1 MEFGKTLK
9 AARESLNLS
18 LQQVSEKTKIRT
30 NILQEIEDC
39 NIKVLPTPYLISFI
53 KTYGQ
58 AVRLPKEEIDLMIDE
73 VSSQTGYA
81 QSIEYKVQIVD
92 SKPFKPDTE
101 KHIKIGYYKFTIK
114 TTKLINYLI
123 YAAVGLIA
131 IAVVYITFFM
141 DSGTPRKFSAELE
154 KSPDTA
160 VIKYLKDDLSKFFA
174 DKDSIILEAFG
185 KDTAWLRI
193 EIDGVKAEQVT
204 MYPETEKQ
212 WSASEYFILSIG
224 NEGAVVFKRDGQTLP
239 SFGRRGTII
248 RNVKIT
254 RDNIDIAS
262 APWADTTETRK
273 TKRKPK
279 EKVEEEIRFLE
290 PSNVNPEPP
299 KITR

>member
-18 LQQVSEKTKIRT
+18 LQQISEKTKIRT

-53 KTYGQ
+53 KTYAQ
-58 AVRLPKEEIDLMIDE
+58 AVRLPKEDIDLMIDE

-81 QSIEYKVQIVD
+81 QSTDYKVQIID
-92 SKPFKPDTE
+92 SKPFKPQTE
-101 KHIKIGYYKFTIK
+101 KLIKIGNYKLTIK
-114 TTKLINYLI
+114 TSQLINYLI
-123 YAAVGLIA
+123 YSAVGLIVIA
-131 IAVVYITFFM
+131 IIYITFFM
-141 DSGTPRKFSAELE
+141 ESETPRKFSAELE
-154 KSPDTA
+154 KQPDTT
-160 VIKYLKDDLSKFFA
+160 VIKGLKDDLSKFFA
-174 DKDSIILEAFG
+174 EKDSIILEAFG

-193 EIDGVKAEQVT
+193 EIDGVRAEHVT

-254 RDNIDIAS
+254 RDQIDIAS
-262 APWADTTETRK
+262 APWADTIATKK
-273 TKRKPK
+273 TKKK
-279 EKVEEEIRFLE
+279 EKAQEEIRFLE